1 MHKES
6 ARMKLTR
13 VVDGCAGGTCP
24 TLYETDRGTYVV
36 QGYVVSD
43 EEALRDLGLPPGESA
58 VEIPAAL
65 LEKFLG
71 SSRI

>member
-13 VVDGCAGGTCP
+13 VADGCAGGTCP

-36 QGYVVSD
+36 QGYVVAD
-43 EEALRDLGLPPGESA
+43 EEALGTLGLPPGESA

-65 LEKFLG
+65 LNEFVGG
-71 SSRI
+71 SRT